1 MKIALI
7 YTSMTGNTEAMA
19 EAIAQGAQAA
29 GAEVI
34 SLQAGDP
41 RAATVLD
48 SDVLVL
54 GSPAMGDE
62 ELESS
67 EMEPFFSEL
76 ESQLS
81 GKKIALFGSYDW
93 GDGQWMRDWEERVTE
108 AGGTLLQEGLIC
120 HLEPE
125 DDSLEACI
133 NFGKAV
139 AESK

>member
-7 YTSMTGNTEAMA
+7 YTSMTGNTQAMA
-19 EAIAQGAQAA
+19 EAIAEGAQAA
-29 GAEVI
+29 GAEVLSI
-34 SLQAGDP
+34 EAGDP

-48 SDVLVL
+48 SDIIVL

-67 EMEPFFSEL
+67 EMEPLFSEMEENL
-76 ESQLS
+76 T

-93 GDGQWMRDWEERVTE
+93 GDGQWMRDWEERVTA
-108 AGGTLLQEGLIC
+108 AGGTLVQPGLIC

-125 DDSLEACI
+125 DESLEACVA
-133 NFGKAV
+133 FGKAL
-139 AESK
+139 AEA